1 MLLFVTEHLTK
12 STTMKVPPW
21 NGQQITAALL
31 TVTGSQSSHSAS
43 TVVNIFF
50 SAALVFDL
58 IDKSQW
64 ATNKS

>member
-1 MLLFVTEHLTK
+1 
-12 STTMKVPPW
+12 MKVPPW